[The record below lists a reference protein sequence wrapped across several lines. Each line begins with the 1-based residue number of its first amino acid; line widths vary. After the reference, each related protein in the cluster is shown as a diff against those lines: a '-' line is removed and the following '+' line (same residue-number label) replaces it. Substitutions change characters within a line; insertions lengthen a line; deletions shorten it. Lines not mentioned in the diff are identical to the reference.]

1 MKLFHTADWHLGQSF
16 HGQGRHFEH
25 RRFLDWL
32 LETLVRRRPDALLIA
47 GDIFDG
53 VNPSLAAQQ
62 LLYDFLVSAHE
73 RLPGLDIVM
82 IAGNHDS
89 GARIELPAPML
100 ERLNVYARGRLRW
113 REDGA
118 PDCERLLI
126 PLTDGRGETRAWC
139 LALPFLRPS
148 EVTGREAP
156 PPAGESPVEDDKVP
170 ADAYVRGIARV
181 HEALIEAGRQRR
193 RPGEALIAMSHAHLH
208 GARVSAQ
215 SERPIVIG
223 GEESLPATLFPEEI
237 AYVALGH
244 LHRPQRVG
252 AERIR
257 YSGAPVAMDFSETH
271 HVHQVLE
278 VTLEGERLAQVESL
292 SVPRPVE
299 FIRIGPAPLEQV
311 LTELETLA
319 LAERPPDSA
328 TGHDKDDDAG
338 RDAWPWLEVS
348 VTLEA
353 PRVDLRTLIEKAL
366 SNRAVRLVSLRAQ
379 VASDKHEPLPHAP
392 RAALDPA
399 ALFARVWQ
407 REYGD
412 APPAGVM
419 ADLNTLLQEI
429 QDDEQER
436 P

>member
-1 MKLFHTADWHLGQSF
+1 MNLFHTADWHLGQSF
-16 HGQGRHFEH
+16 HGQQRHFEH
-25 RRFLDWL
+25 QHFLDWL
-32 LETLVRRRPDALLIA
+32 LDTLAHRRPDALLIA

-53 VNPSLAAQQ
+53 VNPSLAAQK

-73 RLPGLDIVM
+73 RLPSLDIVM

-89 GARIELPAPML
+89 GARIELPAPLL
-100 ERLNVYARGRLRW
+100 EHLNVYARGRLYW

-126 PLTDGRGETRAWC
+126 PLTDQWGKTRAWC

-148 EVTGREAP
+148 EVTGRSECQALKQENGDDRGGDGEAP
-156 PPAGESPVEDDKVP
+156 TDP
-170 ADAYVRGIARV
+170 YVQGVTRV
-181 HEALIEAGRQRR
+181 HEALIEAGRKRR

-223 GEESLPATLFPEEI
+223 GEESLPATLFPEDI

-257 YSGAPVAMDFSETH
+257 YSGAPVAMDFSEAGY
-271 HVHQVLE
+271 VHQVLE
-278 VTLEGERLAQVESL
+278 VSVEGERLTRVESL
-292 SVPRPVE
+292 PIPRPVALL
-299 FIRIGPAPLEQV
+299 RIGPEPLEQV
-311 LTELETLA
+311 LEALEALSLETTDEEGGDDEK
-319 LAERPPDSA
+319 ER
-328 TGHDKDDDAG
+328 G
-338 RDAWPWLEVS
+338 AWPWLEVS
-348 VTLEA
+348 VTLKA
-353 PRVDLRTLIEKAL
+353 PRVDLRAQIEKAL
-366 SNRAVRLVSLRAQ
+366 KGRAVRLASLRAQ
-379 VASDKHEPLPHAP
+379 VARDDNEASHPTP
-392 RAALDPA
+392 REALDPT

-412 APPAGVM
+412 TPPCDVM
-419 ADLNTLLQEI
+419 SDFNALLQEI
-429 QDDEQER
+429 QDDEQECD
-436 P
+436 